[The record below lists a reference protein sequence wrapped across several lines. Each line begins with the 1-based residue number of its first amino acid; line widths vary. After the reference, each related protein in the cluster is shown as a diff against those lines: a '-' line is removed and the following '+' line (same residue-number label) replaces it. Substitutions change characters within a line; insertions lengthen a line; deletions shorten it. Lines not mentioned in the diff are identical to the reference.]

1 MTGKLLILG
10 SDYGT
15 IQVVKEA
22 QKCGLYV
29 IVADLMENSPTKKLA
44 DEAWLISTTDLD
56 LLEQKCRSENVSAI
70 MFGASDF
77 NISNCRELCKH
88 LNLPIYCN
96 DDLAWERV
104 RDKSCFKKIC
114 KEVGAPVAKDFII
127 SQQMTDEE
135 LASVVFPVVVKPSD
149 KSGNR
154 GMSFCN
160 NKKELLDAYKLALDV
175 SDNRK
180 IIVEKKLNGPEFNV
194 HYVLADGKA
203 SLLYF
208 SSTHHQ
214 EGESSNLYSFKCT
227 TSNHLKQY
235 IKEVDVY
242 VKRVFEKIGCKEGI
256 AWVDI
261 MRDDDGKFYLLE
273 MGHRFGGVMTYAP
286 YEKVSGFNTVK
297 WMLECAVGKK
307 HTSEDLPPDL
317 DCAYTAC
324 AASYHLFTTQ
334 EATVGRIEGL
344 EEIKKI
350 PGVYIDMPKRE
361 NSNVKKNVC
370 MGLIGIYAENV
381 DGLCN
386 TLKNINDVLKIK
398 NKCGDDIIIYFDG
411 YDKIIR
417 EYNVGLIDFSKG
429 NER

>member
-1 MTGKLLILG
+1 MIGKLLVLG
-10 SDYGT
+10 SDFGT

-22 QKCGLYV
+22 KKCGLYV
-29 IVADLMENSPTKKLA
+29 IVADLMEDSPTKKNA

-56 LLEQKCRSENVSAI
+56 LLEQKCKSENVSAI

-77 NISNCRELCKH
+77 NISNCRELCRR
-88 LNLPIYCN
+88 LNLPIYCEN
-96 DDLAWERV
+96 DMIWERV
-104 RDKSCFKKIC
+104 RDKHCFKKIC
-114 KEVGAPVAKDFII
+114 KEVGAPVAKDFVI
-127 SQQMTDEE
+127 SQQMTEEE
-135 LASVVFPVVVKPSD
+135 LDSVIYPVVVKPSD

-160 NKKELLDAYKLALDV
+160 NQKELIDAYKLALDI
-175 SDNRK
+175 SDNKK

-214 EGESSNLYSFKCT
+214 EGQSSNLYSFKCT

-235 IKEVDVY
+235 IQEVDIY

-286 YEKVSGFNTVK
+286 YEKVCGFNTVK
-297 WMLECAVGKK
+297 WMLECALGKK
-307 HTSEDLPPDL
+307 HTHEDLPKDL
-317 DCAYTAC
+317 NCAYTAC

-334 EATVGRIEGL
+334 GGCVDRIEGL
-344 EEIKKI
+344 EKI
-350 PGVYIDMPKRE
+350 EKMPNVYIDMPKRE
-361 NSNVKKNVC
+361 KNIVRKNAC

-381 DGLCN
+381 DELCV
-386 TLKNINDVLKIK
+386 TLKNINEVLKVK
-398 NKCGDDIIIYFDG
+398 NSFGEEIIIHFDG
-411 YDKIIR
+411 YDEVTR
-417 EYNVGLIDFSKG
+417 EYN
-429 NER
+429 